1 MRVAF
6 YIFLRPLLTWLLFT
20 KHSRAVGSMRN
31 EKPNEIVVLNDDLLR
46 NKNKHSRKEN
56 DFAQP
61 AKNNNKNNNIKYFF
75 SHQNCLGLEL
85 TFSRKQNYYDA
96 HSIYLFLSCFPSIF
110 VLIDFVVFLFFF
122 FLSEIRTRVRMAI
135 FGNVKKPNFID
146 LSFNSF

>member
-1 MRVAF
+1 
-6 YIFLRPLLTWLLFT
+6 
-20 KHSRAVGSMRN
+20 MRN